1 MCLGPN
7 IYIYR
12 VRSQTHCVTN
22 IWPINTEFM
31 GIAAVFL
38 LIVKAGI
45 SLQNFEHSMVE
56 RRGIMYVS
64 ENVSCWK
71 G

>member
-1 MCLGPN
+1 
-7 IYIYR
+7 
-12 VRSQTHCVTN
+12 
-22 IWPINTEFM
+22 M
-31 GIAAVFL
+31 GISAVFL

-45 SLQNFEHSMVE
+45 SLQNCEHSMVE